1 MKLYFAYGSNLNH
14 ERMQERCKDSK
25 YIKNI
30 FLEGYKLSFCAVSRS
45 YGVANIVKKS
55 GSKVPGGLWEISARD
70 EKEDS
75 DEKELDVY
83 EGYPTL
89 YAKDFFNLNGEK
101 VMFYIMKRQNSFKP
115 PLRQYVDIINQGYK
129 DCNLDREYLKKR
141 LSHYNIEL

>member
-1 MKLYFAYGSNLNH
+1 M
-14 ERMQERCKDSK
+14 
-25 YIKNI
+25 
-30 FLEGYKLSFCAVSRS
+30 EGYKLSFCGVSKD
-45 YGVANIVKKS
+45 YGVANVVKKKD
-55 GSKVPGGLWEISARD
+55 SKVPGGIWKIS
-70 EKEDS
+70 ES
-75 DEKELDVY
+75 DEKKLDIY

-89 YAKDFFNLNGEK
+89 YAKDFFKLNGEK